1 MRILIEIRNS
11 NFIVMDEEFLEEVNI
26 IHERKRGPIRSCLTN
41 QKFLKGKQKGGAL
54 TYFPLLGP
62 DNWRA
67 FKRFFCFEEFGK
79 GKINTIQLDQQVN
92 FFPFFFFSLYK
103 EGLIDL
109 RRIV

>member
-1 MRILIEIRNS
+1 MKMRILIEIRNS

-67 FKRFFCFEEFGK
+67 FKRIFALK
-79 GKINTIQLDQQVN
+79 NLV
-92 FFPFFFFSLYK
+92 K
-103 EGLIDL
+103 EK
-109 RRIV
+109 

>member
-1 MRILIEIRNS
+1 
-11 NFIVMDEEFLEEVNI
+11 MDEEFLEEVNI

-67 FKRFFCFEEFGK
+67 FIRFFCFEEFGK

-92 FFPFFFFSLYK
+92 FSVILQLHFNELLSSETPQLHLAWSGRLN
-103 EGLIDL
+103 LA
-109 RRIV
+109 

>member
-1 MRILIEIRNS
+1 
-11 NFIVMDEEFLEEVNI
+11 MDEEFPEEVNI

-41 QKFLKGKQKGGAL
+41 QKFLKGKQEGGAL

-62 DNWRA
+62 DNWRG
-67 FKRFFCFEEFGK
+67 FQRFFCFEEFGK
-79 GKINTIQLDQQVN
+79 GKLNTIQLDQQVN